1 MGSERCGRS
10 RPTIRNVVA
19 RCGEATLA
27 SSITLRLKASR
38 LACTGMHVR
47 TKNLERGTL
56 HDD

>member
-1 MGSERCGRS
+1 MWTVEANHQECGRS
-10 RPTIRNVVA
+10 M
-19 RCGEATLA
+19 GEATLA